1 MQWKGGGVEP
11 PLPNFQKEVGRLG
24 QYISFSRE
32 FAGKKWVTIFRWGEG
47 GDLGGILTVIFF
59 QIMLIE
65 VLKSCEK

>member
-32 FAGKKWVTIFRWGEG
+32 FAGKKWVTIFRWGGGFG
-47 GDLGGILTVIFF
+47 GDFDCYLFSDNV
-59 QIMLIE
+59 E
-65 VLKSCEK
+65 

>member
-32 FAGKKWVTIFRWGEG
+32 FAGKKWVTIFRWGGIWG
-47 GDLGGILTVIFF
+47 GF
-59 QIMLIE
+59 
-65 VLKSCEK
+65 

>member
-32 FAGKKWVTIFRWGEG
+32 FAGKKWVTIFRWWWGGFGE
-47 GDLGGILTVIFF
+47 DFDCYLFSDNV
-59 QIMLIE
+59 E
-65 VLKSCEK
+65 